1 MNTSL
6 PMRMQASFSWNI
18 VTKGFHAHEQ
28 VHQKVRSA
36 LSKLER
42 HLEHFP
48 SDAVHLQ
55 VMLEKHPR
63 KPQFTAGLVLRV
75 PSNILRSAQDASDP
89 VSALSGTVRTLLR
102 QLESLK
108 SELRREVLWK
118 RKSRRAELRAT
129 KPLRFAAAPLT
140 NGTGPQNLG
149 DVMGALLEE
158 NYARLLRY
166 VRRHLWHEVRLKK
179 LPAGAVDARAVVDE
193 VARLGLAAPD
203 RKPAGLAFLL
213 WFYLLARR
221 ELARRCKAVRTQAQE
236 TVPLEEPRVLPEDAE
251 AAAGYEPEQPLDI
264 VEQVLEPPVVETKD
278 LIPDP
283 RTAPPDEV
291 VAQRELLEGVQNTAN
306 NWPKTEREVFELYF
320 VEGFEPDEIAMVLGV
335 SVKEAEGLLAGIRG
349 RVRDAL
355 LAQSAV

>member
-6 PMRMQASFSWNI
+6 PTRLQASFSWNI
-18 VTKGFHAHEQ
+18 VTKGFHAHQQ
-28 VHQKVRSA
+28 VHEKLRSA

-55 VMLEKHPR
+55 VVLEKHPR

-75 PSNILRSAQDASDP
+75 PSNILRSAQDGSDP
-89 VSALSGTVRTLLR
+89 VSALSSAVRTLLR

-118 RKSRRAELRAT
+118 RKSRRAELHAS
-129 KPLRFAAAPLT
+129 KPLRFAASPLAS
-140 NGTGPQNLG
+140 GTGPQSLG
-149 DVMGALLEE
+149 DVIGALLEE

-166 VRRHLWHEVRLKK
+166 VRRHLWHEVRLSRM
-179 LPAGAVDARAVVDE
+179 PAGAVDARAVVDE
-193 VARLGLAAPD
+193 VARLALAAPD
-203 RKPAGLAFLL
+203 KKPAGSGFLL

-221 ELARRCKAVRTQAQE
+221 ELARRCKAVRAQAQE

-291 VAQRELLEGVQNTAN
+291 VAQRELLDEVQNTAN
-306 NWPKTEREVFELYF
+306 TWPKPEREVFELYF
-320 VEGFEPDEIAMVLGV
+320 VEGFEPSEIAMVLGV
-335 SVKEAEGLLAGIRG
+335 PVKEAEGLLAGIRG